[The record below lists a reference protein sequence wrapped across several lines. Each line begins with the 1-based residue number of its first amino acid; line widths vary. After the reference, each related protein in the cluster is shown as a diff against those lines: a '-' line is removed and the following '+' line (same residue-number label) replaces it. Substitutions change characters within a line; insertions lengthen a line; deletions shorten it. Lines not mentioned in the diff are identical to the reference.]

1 MDLSAALLN
10 TQTLLG
16 IILLG
21 QKIWQQSAAT
31 IHARHLFV
39 FNHAHLLWAPAPHV
53 YSHPTKQ
60 HFPVPSSSL
69 GSSPTCL
76 FASNKTT
83 FSSAIMFSCPSNITV
98 YTIIKSLR
106 PVIPT
111 TSLTQKSKNR
121 SLASHILHHHT
132 SLSIPCSHAACYCIP
147 RFKNILS
154 SNAALQQLGLH
165 VQTDCQ
171 PIILHAKKHGTF
183 NFCKRLIGALSHAI
197 L

>member
-1 MDLSAALLN
+1 
-10 TQTLLG
+10 
-16 IILLG
+16 
-21 QKIWQQSAAT
+21 
-31 IHARHLFV
+31 
-39 FNHAHLLWAPAPHV
+39 
-53 YSHPTKQ
+53 
-60 HFPVPSSSL
+60 VPSSSL